1 MWFTWCKSKE
11 GNLVPAGEPHQ
22 KENIFTFETPKKL
35 SGKCD
40 LFLQRT
46 FLLCSNKIDIFFV
59 FYFFLMF
66 KNCPFFPNNSEV

>member
-40 LFLQRT
+40 LFLQR
-46 FLLCSNKIDIFFV
+46 I
-59 FYFFLMF
+59 